1 MNPKHGNT
9 ARTKR
14 ENELIQRLRSRP
26 DLWERFEAI
35 LALTEAEGGAL
46 RTADAVEA
54 LLAAEVRRLGREAMH
69 DWAARAEERTAR
81 EFQSANP
88 KATVRKKKP

>member
-1 MNPKHGNT
+1 MNPKHGNP

-35 LALTEAEGGAL
+35 LALTEAEGGEL
-46 RTADAVEA
+46 RTADAVES
-54 LLAAEVRRLGREAMH
+54 LLAQEVRRLGSEAMH

-81 EFQSANP
+81 EFQNANP